1 MKLFTALIMIISLA
15 AFGCSKDKKETT
27 TPKAVETSGGAEST
41 EPAVQQNQDNMGG
54 QDQGKNPELQQVVY
68 FEFDSSNL
76 DDAARSRLTENAQ
89 WLKADGKRT
98 LTIEGHTDE
107 VGTTEYNAA
116 LGERRAGAARDYLVR
131 MGVDQGRIR
140 IITYGEEKPASEQD
154 SLNRRSVFIA
164 TKK

>member
-1 MKLFTALIMIISLA
+1 
-15 AFGCSKDKKETT
+15 
-27 TPKAVETSGGAEST
+27 
-41 EPAVQQNQDNMGG
+41 MGG